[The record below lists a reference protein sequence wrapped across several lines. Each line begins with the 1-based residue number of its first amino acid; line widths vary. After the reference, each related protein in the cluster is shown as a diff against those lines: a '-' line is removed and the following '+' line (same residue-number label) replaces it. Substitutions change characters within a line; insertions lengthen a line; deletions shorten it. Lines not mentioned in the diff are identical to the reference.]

1 MKKTIGMILLLALL
15 GGILSGCGDDKD
27 ADVSTLFVDKNGQI
41 VEVSVGDFQK
51 DNYDAEEFEQYVK
64 STVEAY
70 GGEGTV
76 EFSSVSV
83 DEGTA
88 KLKMEYSD
96 SDTYAAFTGQEL
108 FAGTVVSAVAKGYDF
123 NEEFTM
129 VNEGTATDVA
139 SRDDVLGN
147 DEYRVVIL
155 QMAEDVK
162 VEGTIVYVSAG
173 VTVKNEDTA
182 TVKSSEHPGEV
193 ALRYII
199 YQ

>member
-27 ADVSTLFVDKNGQI
+27 ADISTLFVDKKGQI

-70 GGEGTV
+70 DGEGTV
-76 EFSSVSV
+76 ELSSVSV

-155 QMAEDVK
+155 QMAEDVT

-173 VTVKNEDTA
+173 VTVKSEDTA
-182 TVKSSEHPGEV
+182 TVKPSEHPGEV